1 LEDTIKSRKKLDSSD
16 WTTWAQCKKSRKE
29 VTGIQAISPLQY
41 LTIAKK
47 DMTLKEGIECI
58 KDCVQEIETRFLLS
72 QPKFEMKIVTK
83 DGTKI
88 ETIE

>member
-1 LEDTIKSRKKLDSSD
+1 
-16 WTTWAQCKKSRKE
+16 
-29 VTGIQAISPLQY
+29 
-41 LTIAKK
+41 
-47 DMTLKEGIECI
+47 MTLKEGIECI
-58 KDCVQEIETRFLLS
+58 KDCVQEMQTRFLLS